1 MRWLVALALS
11 LLVSR
16 THAQDTPRRALAA
29 LERKPGSLTLLAR
42 YASLTLACDGAPSGA
57 QKKSASEL
65 LRRLARAQAL
75 PSDAS
80 TVPDLESEHRLGL
93 LAGYAEALLGR
104 PREGLARLNVAAERQ
119 DPESARC
126 ARAVAALAVEQGQ
139 LELACDALALAAEVL
154 PQDPSTR
161 AELARV
167 WLARGRS
174 DRALPLLAER
184 FAISTAALPARR
196 DLAYALAA
204 DGRAAEALSLLL
216 PAREACEA
224 DAPCALA
231 AARIALE
238 ADRFDDAER
247 FLSARLARDAQ
258 DLDALYALA
267 DLHTRARRPA
277 QARAAYQQILQ
288 LRPND
293 VRATQALR
301 AP

>member
-29 LERKPGSLTLLAR
+29 LDRKPGSLTLLAR
-42 YASLTLACDGAPSGA
+42 YATLTLACDGAPSGA
-57 QKKSASEL
+57 QRKSASEL
-65 LRRLARAQAL
+65 LRRLTRAQAL

-93 LAGYAEALLGR
+93 LASYAEALLGR
-104 PREGLARLNVAAERQ
+104 PREGLARLSSAAARQ

-126 ARAVAALAVEQGQ
+126 ARALAALAVEQGQ

-154 PQDPSTR
+154 PQDASTR
-161 AELARV
+161 AELARL

-184 FAISTAALPARR
+184 FASSTAALPARR

-204 DGRAAEALSLLL
+204 DGRAGEALSLLL
-216 PAREACEA
+216 PARDACEA

-238 ADRFDDAER
+238 ADRFDDAEH
-247 FLSARLARDAQ
+247 FLTARLSRDPQ
-258 DLDALYALA
+258 DLDALHALA

-301 AP
+301 TP